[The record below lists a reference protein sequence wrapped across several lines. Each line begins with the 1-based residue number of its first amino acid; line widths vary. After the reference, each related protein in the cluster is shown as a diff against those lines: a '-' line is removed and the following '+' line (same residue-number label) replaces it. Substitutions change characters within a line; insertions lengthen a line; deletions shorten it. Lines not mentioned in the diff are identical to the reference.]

1 VSNNAPAR
9 VLYVHLGGELGGA
22 PLSMIQLAK
31 SLPPDE
37 LEPVLI
43 FSSEGP
49 VVQYARHL
57 GLQARVVPFRDSLF
71 YAAHAPF
78 RPMMAARLAATMRST
93 VRRLERVMAEERPD
107 IVHLNTIVLVQ
118 AALAARRQGVPIIW
132 HVREVLGDLAP
143 VRALQTG
150 LITSLA
156 TRIIANSNA
165 SGAPF
170 AASGKVVRV
179 YNGIDTEQFRPGS
192 TAERTQI
199 RAELGLPDDALVIG
213 MVGSVQQPKGHFV
226 MLDTLQHL
234 CHRFRDVRL
243 LLVAGGVPE
252 GYAESWKGRV
262 KRALHRPYGLLE
274 EMLEQAEKRGLRDQ
288 ILVTGYRLDVPRML
302 WAMDAL
308 AFPSQKPEGFG
319 RPIVEAMSAGLPVVA
334 VNVGASPE
342 LVLHSET
349 GLLAPPGDARA
360 LADAL
365 GWILARPDLQMSMGR
380 AGRERAVAM
389 FSESEY
395 AASVLRIYRNVVA
408 DARVHKPAS
417 GVHR

>member
-1 VSNNAPAR
+1 MSDSVTEK
-9 VLYVHLGGELGGA
+9 VLYVHLGGEFGGA
-22 PLSMIQLAK
+22 PFSMIQLAK

-43 FSSEGP
+43 FSSDGP

-71 YAAHAPF
+71 YGAHTSF
-78 RPMMAARLAATMRST
+78 QPMMVARLAATMRPT
-93 VRRLERVMAEERPD
+93 VRRLERVMAEERPAM
-107 IVHLNTIVLVQ
+107 VHLNTIVLVQ
-118 AALAARRQGVPIIW
+118 AALAARRHGVPIIW
-132 HVREVLGDLAP
+132 HVREVLGDLAL
-143 VRALQTG
+143 VRALQIR

-192 TAERTQI
+192 TAERAQI
-199 RAELGLPDDALVIG
+199 RAELGLPEDALVVG
-213 MVGSVQQPKGHFV
+213 MIGSVQQPKGHFV
-226 MLDTLQHL
+226 MLDALQHL
-234 CHRFRDVRL
+234 CDRFRDVRL

-262 KRALHRPYGLLE
+262 KRVLHRPYGLLE
-274 EMLEQAEKRGLRDQ
+274 DMLEQAEKRGLRGQ
-288 ILVTGYRLDVPRML
+288 IHVTGYRLDVPRML
-302 WAMDAL
+302 WAMDVL

-365 GWILARPDLQMSMGR
+365 GWILTRPDLQMSMGR
-380 AGRERAVAM
+380 VGRERAVAM

-395 AASVLRIYRNVVA
+395 TASVLRVYRKVLA
-408 DARVHKPAS
+408 DARVQKPAS
-417 GVHR
+417 GAHR